1 MRILQL
7 VKYYY
12 PSKGG
17 IETVV
22 ENIVNGIYSISN
34 DVYFT
39 IYTNSHFKCSKDIE
53 IYHNNHL
60 IFTKAVKFFFKNQPI
75 IFYFKELRNLILNH
89 DVIHLHYPYP
99 NIELSLI
106 FMLSIF
112 KRKKLVI
119 TWHANIEKS
128 RWGFLSLIYNFF
140 IRFLLQNAN
149 TIIITSPSLLSNSKL
164 LLKFKSKVVVIPL
177 SISSNFENLIGI
189 ERKPNEPFN
198 LLFVGRLRKY
208 KGVDVLIN
216 SIKNLNVK
224 LIIVGEGAE
233 FFSLYNLVKALNLTD
248 KVIFKKGLTDLE
260 LIDEYKN
267 ADLFVLPSIN
277 EAEAFGIVQL
287 EAMSFGL
294 PVINTKL
301 NSGVPFV
308 SIDNF
313 TGITVTPN
321 NVEDLTKAI
330 EKIFSSLDLYESF
343 SKNAFLRSR
352 DFSNEKLAL
361 SYLNI
366 YNS

>member
-22 ENIVNGIYSISN
+22 ENIVNGIYSISK
-34 DVYFT
+34 DVFFT
-39 IYTNSHFKCSKDIE
+39 IYTNSHFKSPKDIE
-53 IYHNNHL
+53 ICHNNHL
-60 IFTKAVKFFFKNQPI
+60 IFTKSVNIFFKNQPI

-112 KRKKLVI
+112 KRKKLII

-128 RWGFLSLIYNFF
+128 RWSFLSSLYNFF
-140 IRFLLQNAN
+140 IEFILQSTN
-149 TIIITSPSLLSNSKL
+149 TIVITSPSLLSNSKL
-164 LLKFKSKVVVIPL
+164 LLKFKSKVVVVPL
-177 SISSNFENLIGI
+177 SISSNFENLELI
-189 ERKPNEPFN
+189 ERKPSKPFN

-216 SIKNLNVK
+216 SIKNLNVN

-233 FFSLYNLVKALNLTD
+233 FFSLTNLVKSLNLTD
-248 KVIFKKGLTDLE
+248 KVVFKKGLTDLE

-308 SIDNF
+308 SIDNL
-313 TGITVTPN
+313 TGITVIPN
-321 NVEDLTKAI
+321 NVEDLIMAI
-330 EKIFSSLDLYESF
+330 QKISSSLELYESF

-352 DFSNEKLAL
+352 EFSNDKLSL
-361 SYLNI
+361 SYFNI
-366 YNS
+366 YKS